1 MGGNVI
7 DFLNSSKKNQMIQD
21 QFFKIF
27 VSYST
32 NDIEKVKPVVD
43 YLSQIHGV
51 RIFFADATIL
61 PGDVISDRIIQ
72 HIITADIFLA
82 FFSNSSVQSNYV
94 QQEIGAGRA
103 HNKIIIPV
111 VLDETKPT
119 GMLAGINYLNL
130 ADDQKRLPEI
140 GRLHNAIINNI
151 QTKNQKQLWGAL
163 AVLGIGALALL
174 ASQDSEEDDDNY

>member
-7 DFLNSSKKNQMIQD
+7 DFLNNSKKGQMIQN

-32 NDIEKVKPVVD
+32 KDLEKVKPVVD

-51 RIFFADATIL
+51 RVFFADATIL
-61 PGDVISDRIIQ
+61 PGDVISDKIIQ
-72 HIITADIFLA
+72 HIVTADIFLA
-82 FFSNSSVQSNYV
+82 FYSISSIQSNYV
-94 QQEIGAGRA
+94 QQEIGAARA

-111 VLDETKPT
+111 VLDEARPN
-119 GMLAGINYLNL
+119 GMLAGVNYLNL
-130 ADDQKRLPEI
+130 SDEQKRIPEI
-140 GRLHNAIINNI
+140 GRLHTFVVNNI
-151 QTKNQKQLWGAL
+151 QTKNQNQLRGAL

-174 ASQDSEEDDDNY
+174 ASQNHNDDEEEY